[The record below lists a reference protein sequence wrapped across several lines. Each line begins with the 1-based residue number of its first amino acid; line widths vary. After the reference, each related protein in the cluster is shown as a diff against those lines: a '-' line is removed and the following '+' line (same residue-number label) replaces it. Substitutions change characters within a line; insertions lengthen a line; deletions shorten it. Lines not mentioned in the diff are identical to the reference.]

1 MRVILL
7 KDVKGQGKKGDVI
20 DVSDSYARNFLIK
33 GGYAEQATAVKIND
47 IAQKKAAAD
56 FHKAEELKAS
66 RELAAE
72 LKGKKFTIKVKAG
85 TGGRLFGSVTAADVA
100 AALAEG
106 GYTVDKKKI
115 VLSSPLR
122 GAGSYDVELRLFEG
136 VSAKITVL
144 VEAVTA

>member
-20 DVSDSYARNFLIK
+20 DVSDSYARNYLIK

-56 FHKAEELKAS
+56 FHKAEELKAAKA
-66 RELAAE
+66 LAAE
-72 LKGKKFTIKVKAG
+72 LKGKTFSIKVKAG
-85 TGGRLFGSVTAADVA
+85 SGGRLFGSVTGADVS
-100 AALAEG
+100 AALGEA
-106 GYTVDKKKI
+106 GYSVDKKKI

-122 GAGSYDVELRLFEG
+122 EAGSYDIELKLFEG
-136 VSAKITVL
+136 VSAKITVR
-144 VEAVTA
+144 VEAIAQ